1 VVKDMSNRFAWLK
14 MLFFTLSGLVLL
26 GSSCNPP
33 PSEETKIEYF
43 RIDGKDEDVTIK
55 VDSTDK
61 SFELSWKVSNA
72 AKCALGLNDRINQS
86 TIRDVLCERTETV
99 LADSLTTYT
108 YTLNAYKTAGSQPT
122 TNTSRK
128 IIVEPA
134 SANLVPV
141 ANNDIY
147 SVAKNATLTEPAD
160 RGVLANDTNNPSS
173 AIIVTPLSGLT
184 LNPDGSFTYNA
195 SGVTASSVS
204 FTYRARNSQG
214 DSNVATVTIT
224 ITPEGVTPTRVE
236 RRILSGTDDT
246 EEEVGSGLMFPVSPD
261 LDFGS
266 EAAGGVKK
274 IVGLR
279 FVSTSAS
286 LVPKNA
292 TITNAWIQFTAND
305 VELENRNPRI
315 QVSLITGLF
324 NTFSQ
329 DPFTLSNIDV
339 PADVEKITSPIFWE
353 PPAWNNTEEQTEK
366 QRVDV
371 TQLVQ
376 EAVNKSYWE
385 KEDTIGF
392 VFEQLLDGIRIAWSF
407 EGAAVKNN
415 APLSVPTLVIEY
427 IP

>member
-86 TIRDVLCERTETV
+86 KIRDVLCERTETV

-195 SGVTASSVS
+195 SGVTAPSVS
-204 FTYRARNSQG
+204 FAYKARNSQG
-214 DSNVATVTIT
+214 DSNVATVTIS
-224 ITPEGVTPTRVE
+224 ITDVGPRQVVIP
-236 RRILSGTDDT
+236 ISSSGDDT
-246 EEEVGSGLMFPVSPD
+246 EQENTAAGNMLPDSQD
-261 LDFGS
+261 LDFGDDD
-266 EAAGGVKK
+266 AAEQVYK

-279 FVSTSAS
+279 FQNV
-286 LVPKNA
+286 
-292 TITNAWIQFTAND
+292 TIPFGANVTNAYIQFTANND
-305 VELENRNPRI
+305 PSQLSRGFPTIDIALVNDINPP
-315 QVSLITGLF
+315 
-324 NTFSQ
+324 TFSVSGLALVNTPRTFFPSTDWQ
-329 DPFTLSNIDV
+329 PASWELSERGVNQQ
-339 PADVEKITSPIFWE
+339 A
-353 PPAWNNTEEQTEK
+353 N
-366 QRVDV
+366 V
-371 TQLVQ
+371 TQQ
-376 EAVNKSYWE
+376 IQAAVNRPGWVS
-385 KEDTIGF
+385 GNA
-392 VFEQLLDGIRIAWSF
+392 IALILGNITNGVRVAQSF
-407 EGAAVKNN
+407 DRVTGASNRF
-415 APLSVPTLVIEY
+415 PTLIIEY
-427 IP
+427 E